1 MGNGRRCSSTTK
13 KVAPPTAQNFTYGGT
28 QKTGVLAGEGYTL
41 SGTAT
46 AIAAGNYTA
55 VATLQSGYV
64 WNDGTSNAKTISRS
78 ISALGISGASVS
90 VPTQTYTG
98 SALTPVPTV
107 TLNGK
112 ALVYGTDFTC
122 EWTNNTDAGTGY
134 VKVIGKG
141 NYSVE
146 TGTVAFTIS
155 QKSMAGISASVSGSF
170 VYNGSGHTPDPV
182 VKDGTTQLVKDRD
195 YTLSYNNNV
204 NAGTASVT
212 ITGNKGFVKLLVL
225 LVLVAAFV
233 FTNELF
239 GEQSVFNRS
248 ISEND
253 FVNALYHKIPALIRS
268 VQIVTVAWILSWLL
282 QLVMRKGFARSN
294 RAVTIVKLL
303 ESFIK
308 WVIAIVAIM
317 MVLHAWGVDTATLLA
332 SAGILTLIIGLGAE
346 SLVADILAGIFMVF
360 EGKFQVGDIVIIND
374 WRGTVQ
380 EIGIRTTKIV
390 DAGGNIN
397 IVNNSEI
404 TTVINQTQEISQ
416 ASVTVG
422 IEYGE
427 SLPRVEIVIRDNL
440 ETIKEH
446 IPAIIDGPYYKG
458 VTALGAS
465 SVDLLF
471 IAKCREEDIFQV
483 QRDMN
488 RELKLLFDANDIGIP
503 FPQVV
508 VNQPATFNARTTKRM
523 ETGARD
529 FLEEQKEQ
537 SKGMEEEDL

>member
-1 MGNGRRCSSTTK
+1 MKEVSF
-13 KVAPPTAQNFTYGGT
+13 FTPLIQVIYGIP
-28 QKTGVLAGEGYTL
+28 LAVIGGLEIYLFG
-41 SGTAT
+41 
-46 AIAAGNYTA
+46 AIAA
-55 VATLQSGYV
+55 Q
-64 WNDGTSNAKTISRS
+64 
-78 ISALGISGASVS
+78 GIAIMIE
-90 VPTQTYTG
+90 
-98 SALTPVPTV
+98 
-107 TLNGK
+107 K
-112 ALVYGTDFTC
+112 
-122 EWTNNTDAGTGY
+122 
-134 VKVIGKG
+134 
-141 NYSVE
+141 
-146 TGTVAFTIS
+146 
-155 QKSMAGISASVSGSF
+155 
-170 VYNGSGHTPDPV
+170 
-182 VKDGTTQLVKDRD
+182 
-195 YTLSYNNNV
+195 NV
-204 NAGTASVT
+204 DMFSSKNIA
-212 ITGNKGFVKLLVL
+212 
-225 LVLVAAFV
+225 
-233 FTNELF
+233 
-239 GEQSVFNRS
+239 
-248 ISEND
+248 
-253 FVNALYHKIPALIRS
+253 
-268 VQIVTVAWILSWLL
+268 
-282 QLVMRKGFARSN
+282 
-294 RAVTIVKLL
+294 
-303 ESFIK
+303 
-308 WVIAIVAIM
+308 VIASIM
-317 MVLHAWGVDTATLLA
+317 
-332 SAGILTLIIGLGAE
+332 IIGLGAE

-360 EGKFQVGDIVIIND
+360 EGEFQVGDIVIIND

-427 SLPRVEIVIRDNL
+427 ALPRVEIVIRDNL

-446 IPAIIDGPYYKG
+446 IPAIIEGPYYKG

-503 FPQVV
+503 FPQMV

>member
-1 MGNGRRCSSTTK
+1 M
-13 KVAPPTAQNFTYGGT
+13 
-28 QKTGVLAGEGYTL
+28 QKNE
-41 SGTAT
+41 
-46 AIAAGNYTA
+46 
-55 VATLQSGYV
+55 
-64 WNDGTSNAKTISRS
+64 
-78 ISALGISGASVS
+78 
-90 VPTQTYTG
+90 
-98 SALTPVPTV
+98 
-107 TLNGK
+107 
-112 ALVYGTDFTC
+112 
-122 EWTNNTDAGTGY
+122 
-134 VKVIGKG
+134 
-141 NYSVE
+141 
-146 TGTVAFTIS
+146 
-155 QKSMAGISASVSGSF
+155 QK
-170 VYNGSGHTPDPV
+170 
-182 VKDGTTQLVKDRD
+182 
-195 YTLSYNNNV
+195 
-204 NAGTASVT
+204 
-212 ITGNKGFVKLLVL
+212 NKGFVKLLVL
-225 LVLVAAFV
+225 LVLVAATVAAFV

-317 MVLHAWGVDTATLLA
+317 MVLHAWGVDTVTLLA

-360 EGKFQVGDIVIIND
+360 EGEFQVGDIVIIND

-458 VTALGAS
+458 GDRAGRLERRSAVHRQVPRGGHLPGTARHEPR
-465 SVDLLF
+465 VETF
-471 IAKCREEDIFQV
+471 VRR
-483 QRDMN
+483 QRH
-488 RELKLLFDANDIGIP
+488 RHSLPAGGR
-503 FPQVV
+503 
-508 VNQPATFNARTTKRM
+508 QPARDLQRQDHEAHGDGRARLPRRAEGAVEGDGGRRSLIHIFPAGRRGEQATQGPPALPAAFPFWRAA
-523 ETGARD
+523 ESGARRH
-529 FLEEQKEQ
+529 LKKREKRRHLKNRR
-537 SKGMEEEDL
+537 SGGI